1 MPIYLTINN
10 YNLSLECVT
19 VDMPISRY
27 KYTWEKPTGNPLPL
41 QRMEGKD
48 LPHMTIT
55 NLKPEDRGD
64 YQCIVTNST
73 GKIKSQIKKVKV
85 EGNYLFT

>member
-19 VDMPISRY
+19 VDMPVSRY
-27 KYTWEKPTGNPLPL
+27 KYTWKKLTGNPLPL
-41 QRMEGKD
+41 QRMEGED
-48 LPHMTIT
+48 LPHMTIN
-55 NLKPEDRGD
+55 NLKPEDHGD

-73 GKIKSQIKKVKV
+73 GTIKSEIEKVKIK
-85 EGNYLFT
+85 GNYLFN